1 MEPWH
6 GWPISAA
13 AARSKEGFMFRAFI
27 QAALEVIPW
36 LLRPL
41 TEIFPG
47 EGEGDNRGTLDPN
60 G

>member
-1 MEPWH
+1 
-6 GWPISAA
+6 
-13 AARSKEGFMFRAFI
+13 MFRSFI

-41 TEIFPG
+41 TEILPTEG
-47 EGEGDNRGTLDPN
+47 EGENRGSLDPN